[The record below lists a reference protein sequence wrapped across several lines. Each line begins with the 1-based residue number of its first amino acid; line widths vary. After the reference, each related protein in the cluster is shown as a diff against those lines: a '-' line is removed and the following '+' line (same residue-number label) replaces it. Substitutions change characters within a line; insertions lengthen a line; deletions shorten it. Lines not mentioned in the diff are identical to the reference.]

1 MFFAIFDFLN
11 SPPQLYYHQ
20 KRTNKT
26 IIGGILFL
34 LYLII
39 IIIIFAYYI
48 VNYYLNDRYD
58 ISYSLHKAFSDNPNN
73 NDLKGIDPKFNFSIN
88 IYKINKDFDY
98 VEIYDKFLVYDN
110 YFNLIE
116 NNTFYSKNPD
126 DIQIYIC
133 SMCSCNYSSVAE
145 EEDISYVVKFTYQG
159 YKIEHQ
165 NKNIPL
171 DAKNGNYTFV
181 KELYFSLDKS
191 TLFGIDWEIIKYKE
205 EKGLLGLFDDWINK
219 KNEYVAF
226 DISSINKITTEKI
239 IKLNLFETVD
249 LRLLSTINFGER
261 NVQFVEY
268 KRTKKSPLDVLANV
282 GSLFSS
288 FLAIFNYIFSLYSR
302 NLNNYQIMQ
311 KFLSDPK
318 KLKELNIKTSR
329 PKTIKFKNIN
339 NTNKKDRN
347 FDKQSIDTSKSVPFK
362 SNDKN
367 KITENNEDKND
378 ENINLDGVYF
388 IHFLLKHFKCKY
400 KNMKNKI
407 DIINTC
413 NLIIFKYFSIENIL
427 YNQIIFENL
436 LKDYKWNE
444 QYLTR
449 IDSNLLLGK
458 LKSIT

>member
-39 IIIIFAYYI
+39 IIIIFIYYI

-88 IYKINKDFDY
+88 IYKINKDFES
-98 VEIYDKFLVYDN
+98 VEIYDKFLVIDY
-110 YFNLIE
+110 YFNIIE

-126 DIQIYIC
+126 DIKIYIYSYCLYNC
-133 SMCSCNYSSVAE
+133 SLVSD

-165 NKNIPL
+165 NKKIPL
-171 DAKNGNYTFV
+171 DVKNGNYTFF
-181 KELYFSLDKS
+181 KELYFSLNKS
-191 TLFGIDWEIIKYKE
+191 TIFEVDWEIIKYKE
-205 EKGLLGLFDDWINK
+205 EKGLLGLFGDWINK
-219 KNEYVAF
+219 KNEYIAF
-226 DISSINKITTEKI
+226 DISFINKITTEKI
-239 IKLNLFETVD
+239 IKFNVLKPLD
-249 LRLLSTINFGER
+249 LRLLSFINFKER
-261 NVQFVEY
+261 NAQYVEY

-288 FLAIFNYIFSLYSR
+288 FLVIFNYIFSFYSS

-318 KLKELNIKTSR
+318 RLKELNIKISR
-329 PKTIKFKNIN
+329 SKTIKFKNIN

-378 ENINLDGVYF
+378 ENINLEGVYF
-388 IHFLLKHFKCKY
+388 IHFLLKYFKCKY

-449 IDSNLLLGK
+449 IDCNLLLRR

>member
-1 MFFAIFDFLN
+1 MFFANFDFLN
-11 SPPQLYYHQ
+11 SPPQLYYLQ

-34 LYLII
+34 LYII
-39 IIIIFAYYI
+39 VISIIFIYYI

-88 IYKINKDFDY
+88 IYKINKDFES
-98 VEIYDKFLVYDN
+98 VEIYDKFLVIDY
-110 YFNLIE
+110 YFNIIE

-126 DIQIYIC
+126 DIKIYIYSYCLYNC
-133 SMCSCNYSSVAE
+133 SLVSD

-165 NKNIPL
+165 NKKIPL
-171 DAKNGNYTFV
+171 DVKNGNYTFF
-181 KELYFSLDKS
+181 KELYFSLNKS
-191 TLFGIDWEIIKYKE
+191 TIFEVDWEIIKYKE
-205 EKGLLGLFDDWINK
+205 EKGLLGLFGDWINK
-219 KNEYVAF
+219 KNEYIAF
-226 DISSINKITTEKI
+226 DISFINKITTEKI
-239 IKLNLFETVD
+239 IKLNVLKSLD
-249 LRLLSTINFGER
+249 LRLLSFINFKER
-261 NVQFVEY
+261 NAQYVEY

-288 FLAIFNYIFSLYSR
+288 FLVIFNYIFSFYSS

-318 KLKELNIKTSR
+318 RLKELNIKISR
-329 PKTIKFKNIN
+329 SKTIKFKNIN

-378 ENINLDGVYF
+378 ENINLKGVYF
-388 IHFLLKHFKCKY
+388 IHFLLKYFKCKC

-449 IDSNLLLGK
+449 IDCNLLLRR

>member
-1 MFFAIFDFLN
+1 M
-11 SPPQLYYHQ
+11 
-20 KRTNKT
+20 T
-26 IIGGILFL
+26 IILILL
-34 LYLII
+34 KII
-39 IIIIFAYYI
+39 HFIPKIPTIF
-48 VNYYLNDRYD
+48 RY
-58 ISYSLHKAFSDNPNN
+58 
-73 NDLKGIDPKFNFSIN
+73 
-88 IYKINKDFDY
+88 
-98 VEIYDKFLVYDN
+98 
-110 YFNLIE
+110 
-116 NNTFYSKNPD
+116 
-126 DIQIYIC
+126 IYIQ
-133 SMCSCNYSSVAE
+133 AD

-226 DISSINKITTEKI
+226 DISSISKITTEKI
-239 IKLNLFETVD
+239 IKLNLLETVD

-261 NVQFVEY
+261 NIQYVEY
-268 KRTKKSPLDVLANV
+268 KRTKKSLLDVLANV

-413 NLIIFKYFSIENIL
+413 NAIIFKYLSIENIL
-427 YNQIIFENL
+427 YSQIIFENL

>member
-1 MFFAIFDFLN
+1 MFFANFDFLN
-11 SPPQLYYHQ
+11 SPPQLYYLQ

-48 VNYYLNDRYD
+48 VNNYLNDRYD

-126 DIQIYIC
+126 DIQIYIYSNCLYNC
-133 SMCSCNYSSVAE
+133 SLVSD

-239 IKLNLFETVD
+239 IKLNLLETVD

-261 NVQFVEY
+261 NIQYVEY
-268 KRTKKSPLDVLANV
+268 KRTKKSLLDVLANV

-302 NLNNYQIMQ
+302 NLNNYQIIQ
-311 KFLSDPK
+311 IK
-318 KLKELNIKTSR
+318 KIEILISNQLIQVNRYLLN
-329 PKTIKFKNIN
+329 PTIKIK
-339 NTNKKDRN
+339 
-347 FDKQSIDTSKSVPFK
+347 
-362 SNDKN
+362 
-367 KITENNEDKND
+367 
-378 ENINLDGVYF
+378 
-388 IHFLLKHFKCKY
+388 
-400 KNMKNKI
+400 
-407 DIINTC
+407 
-413 NLIIFKYFSIENIL
+413 
-427 YNQIIFENL
+427 
-436 LKDYKWNE
+436 
-444 QYLTR
+444 
-449 IDSNLLLGK
+449 
-458 LKSIT
+458 

>member
-1 MFFAIFDFLN
+1 MFFANFDFLN
-11 SPPQLYYHQ
+11 SPPQLYYLQ

-39 IIIIFAYYI
+39 IIIIFTYYI

-88 IYKINKDFDY
+88 IYKINKDLDY
-98 VEIYDKFLVYDN
+98 VEINDKFLVYDH
-110 YFNLIE
+110 YFNIIE

-126 DIQIYIC
+126 DIQIYIYSYCLYNC
-133 SMCSCNYSSVAE
+133 SLVSD
-145 EEDISYVVKFTYQG
+145 EEDISYVVNFTYQG

-165 NKNIPL
+165 NKKIPL
-171 DAKNGNYTFV
+171 DVKNGNYTFF
-181 KELYFSLDKS
+181 KELYFSLNKS
-191 TLFGIDWEIIKYKE
+191 TIFEVDWEIIKYKE
-205 EKGLLGLFDDWINK
+205 EKGLLGLFGNWINK
-219 KNEYVAF
+219 KNEYIAF
-226 DISSINKITTEKI
+226 DISFINKITTEKI
-239 IKLNLFETVD
+239 IKLNVLKPLD
-249 LRLLSTINFGER
+249 LRLLSFINFKER
-261 NVQFVEY
+261 NAQYIEY

-288 FLAIFNYIFSLYSR
+288 FLAIFNYIFSFYSS

-318 KLKELNIKTSR
+318 KLKELNIKISR
-329 PKTIKFKNIN
+329 SKTIKFKNIN

-362 SNDKN
+362 SKDKN

-378 ENINLDGVYF
+378 ENINLEGVYF
-388 IHFLLKHFKCKY
+388 IHFLLKYFKCKY
-400 KNMKNKI
+400 KSMKNKI

-413 NLIIFKYFSIENIL
+413 NAIIFKYFSIENIL

-449 IDSNLLLGK
+449 IDCNLLLRR